1 MKNTP
6 EGRVVNW
13 LLLRDE
19 EQMKMK
25 MREGRREK
33 WNERE
38 ARLSRPSKTPEGREE
53 RLLEWRK
60 LRG

>member
-1 MKNTP
+1 MVRFENTS
-6 EGRVVNW
+6 EERVVSW

-25 MREGRREK
+25 MRERRREK

-38 ARLSRPSKTPEGREE
+38 ARLSRPSKTPEGR
-53 RLLEWRK
+53 
-60 LRG
+60 